1 MKRII
6 IPLFLSALLLS
17 ACGVPQEA
25 RQSQQEHE
33 RDIQQAAYKQGYDDG
48 FLEGRDEKPFYG
60 IEPKYPDPE
69 SELSGEEDDSYH
81 DGYIDGFASG
91 YNAAW
96 KELTGDYP

>member
-1 MKRII
+1 MKKTII
-6 IPLFLSALLLS
+6 ALLLSALLLS
-17 ACGVPQEA
+17 ACGVPQES

-33 RDIQQAAYKQGYDDG
+33 RDAQQAAYQEGYDKG
-48 FLEGRDEKPFYG
+48 FFDGRDENPFYD
-60 IEPKYPDPE
+60 IAPKYPDPE

-96 KELTGDYP
+96 KEITGNYP